1 MQDIKEEINKD
12 IEILK
17 NNQSEMNSS
26 ISQIKILIE
35 SWVNRVDLLKIEC
48 QEQKAK

>member
-1 MQDIKEEINKD
+1 MQDMKEEINKD

-26 ISQIKILIE
+26 TCQMKISSETL
-35 SWVNRVDLLKIEC
+35 VNKVE
-48 QEQKAK
+48 

>member
-1 MQDIKEEINKD
+1 VDEIEKTIPDINEEINKD

-26 ISQIKILIE
+26 IS
-35 SWVNRVDLLKIEC
+35 
-48 QEQKAK
+48 